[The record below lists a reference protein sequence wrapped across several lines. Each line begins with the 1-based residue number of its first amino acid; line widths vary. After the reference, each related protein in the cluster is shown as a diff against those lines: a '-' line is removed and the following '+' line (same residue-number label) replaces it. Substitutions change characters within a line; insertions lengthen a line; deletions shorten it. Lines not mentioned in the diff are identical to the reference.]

1 MAFRGR
7 SILKA
12 RLVVIG
18 GVGVRGAIRLIAV
31 QRSVLSVLPLLRRLV
46 VNGSHSDPLIPGCGR
61 SRNDASLGR

>member
-18 GVGVRGAIRLIAV
+18 RVGVRGAIRLIAV
-31 QRSVLSVLPLLRRLV
+31 QRSVLSVLPALRRLV
-46 VNGSHSDPLIPGCGR
+46 VNGAILTH
-61 SRNDASLGR
+61 